1 MATIKSYTSLEQSK
15 KLAEILP
22 LDSADMVLLHEEP
35 YETSDSRFDGLHQA
49 LCISF
54 SKYDKSWRQKYKNVS
69 YFPCWNLAAL
79 LGVLPEIQGDKPV
92 IALDDNYITY
102 PHISDLHTK
111 ADNLVDACYEMIIHL
126 HELNLL

>member
-1 MATIKSYTSLEQSK
+1 MATIKSYTDLEQSR

-22 LDSADMVLLHEEP
+22 IESADM
-35 YETSDSRFDGLHQA
+35 YYFCQIDND
-49 LCISF
+49 
-54 SKYDKSWRQKYKNVS
+54 
-69 YFPCWNLAAL
+69 YFPPDVESICPTPLFKDGKEDFNYDIRCWSLAAL
-79 LGVLPEIQGDKPV
+79 LGILPEIQGSKPI

-111 ADNLVDACYEMIIHL
+111 ADNIVDACVTMIEKL